1 MFARIC
7 RGNLTTDFIIAICCK
22 LEDLAELAACAGLHL
37 IYSQRTH
44 TPETPSPPPLS
55 VDRVAERDETA

>member
-7 RGNLTTDFIIAICCK
+7 RGNLTTDFIIVICCK
-22 LEDLAELAACAGLHL
+22 LEDLAELAACGGLHL

-44 TPETPSPPPLS
+44 TPETPPPLS
-55 VDRVAERDETA
+55 VDRVAEREETDW